1 MSSTELRSDDVIC
14 FSGKFRYIDLTDAAE
29 LARGYG
35 CTISKNLTNQ
45 VSKVVIGENPANST
59 LDRAIEDGIELV
71 TEKQFCAFFDVEC
84 SEANERRREFR
95 PNTRGIGDDLSDLSR
110 CVVIDVETTGLD
122 PEHDFIVSVAAL
134 KLDLDLKEGENQKA
148 QSLQVQVKPP
158 ISIPSDATR
167 VHGITNRMVQ
177 NSPSFREEAQE
188 IREFIGDLPVVGHN
202 VLFDLNFLNTE
213 FRRAGVDTLFENE
226 AYCTMRAYRN
236 SYSGRASLDAVS
248 DAFDL
253 EGRSGKYH
261 DAFEDVR
268 LTAEVAFV
276 LANGGKPRTRVSEAT
291 QQSQP
296 KRSSF
301 WKYVFGFLIILAI
314 WMSLG
319 TCQAASEPITREDSS
334 VQNAYS
340 Q

>member
-1 MSSTELRSDDVIC
+1 M
-14 FSGKFRYIDLTDAAE
+14 
-29 LARGYG
+29 
-35 CTISKNLTNQ
+35 
-45 VSKVVIGENPANST
+45 
-59 LDRAIEDGIELV
+59 
-71 TEKQFCAFFDVEC
+71 
-84 SEANERRREFR
+84 
-95 PNTRGIGDDLSDLSR
+95 
-110 CVVIDVETTGLD
+110 
-122 PEHDFIVSVAAL
+122 
-134 KLDLDLKEGENQKA
+134 
-148 QSLQVQVKPP
+148 
-158 ISIPSDATR
+158 
-167 VHGITNRMVQ
+167 
-177 NSPSFREEAQE
+177 
-188 IREFIGDLPVVGHN
+188 
-202 VLFDLNFLNTE
+202 
-213 FRRAGVDTLFENE
+213 FENE

-268 LTAEVAFV
+268 LTAEVTFV
-276 LANGGKPRTRVSEAT
+276 LANEGKPRTSVSEAT
-291 QQSQP
+291 QQDPP